1 MRLTDVCTRL
11 DDTIAIAAL
20 YLCTLSMLTRLRRQN
35 QRWRVYP
42 RSLVNENRWLAQRFG
57 TDEGMVDFGLG
68 QRKNF
73 HDLMDE
79 LLEYLREDAERFDCV
94 AEIEHARVILQRGT
108 SAHQQIRTFREAM
121 AGGADKE
128 GALRAVV
135 DMLIETTREG
145 IEVA

>member
-1 MRLTDVCTRL
+1 M
-11 DDTIAIAAL
+11 
-20 YLCTLSMLTRLRRQN
+20 
-35 QRWRVYP
+35 
-42 RSLVNENRWLAQRFG
+42 
-57 TDEGMVDFGLG
+57 DFGLG

-94 AEIEHARVILQRGT
+94 AEIEHARVILKRGT
-108 SAHQQIRTFREAM
+108 SAHQQIRTYREAM